1 MSPAASRP
9 VALSPLHYRHVELGA
24 EMELVDGWRRPV
36 RYAPTDEELAA
47 VRSGVGVC
55 DVSPMGKLALLGDG
69 LDELF
74 SAVFPNSPPPSVGR
88 TVRVDD
94 GTTAARLARD
104 EALVTTAGVRSVRL
118 TAGAAGCAHVVDV
131 TLRFGRCTNRGPTG
145 ARPADRLDG
154 DERGPARVR
163 RRKLRSV
170 AVRRD
175 TRHAGAA
182 RRGGAARLHPLLR
195 PRVRRLHVGVDHG
208 GRRALRPCP
217 LRNRSPGP
225 AAIDDPAFP

>member
-69 LDELF
+69 LEELL
-74 SAVFPNSPPPSVGR
+74 SAVFPDIPLPSVGR
-88 TVRVDD
+88 AVRIDD

-104 EALVTTAGVRSVRL
+104 EALVTTAGVRSLRL

-131 TLRFGRCTNRGPTG
+131 TSALAAVRIAGPRSPDLLAALTEMNAAPHAFGDGSCAQSQFAEIHGTLARLDAAGLPAYTLFFGREYGDYMWESIMEAGERYDLVPFGIEALG
-145 ARPADRLDG
+145 RL
-154 DERGPARVR
+154 R
-163 RRKLRSV
+163 
-170 AVRRD
+170 
-175 TRHAGAA
+175 
-182 RRGGAARLHPLLR
+182 
-195 PRVRRLHVGVDHG
+195 
-208 GRRALRPCP
+208 
-217 LRNRSPGP
+217 
-225 AAIDDPAFP
+225 